1 MFERYTER
9 ARRVIFFA
17 RYEASQFG
25 SVTIEPEHLLLGVL
39 REDRNAVT
47 RFLGPRAAEDIRN
60 EIESRLA
67 VKEKVSTSVDLPL
80 APACKRI
87 LAYSAEE
94 VERLRHNHIGVEHL
108 LLGIL
113 REEGTI
119 AAQVLDG
126 RGLKLNSTREELARN
141 PLPEEPSGFGP
152 RLEEFSNFYGPAL
165 RNPALPKS
173 GVIPDGGTA
182 KKVAEAIWTTLYGEQ
197 AVSSQKPFHAELKF
211 NIWIVTGSADP
222 ESALFAFM
230 LQADGRILSIGLG
243 RPKA

>member
-25 SVTIEPEHLLLGVL
+25 SVAIEPEHLLLGVL
-39 REDRNAVT
+39 REDRNAVS
-47 RFLGPRAAEDIRN
+47 RFLGPKVPAEDIRN
-60 EIESRLA
+60 DIASRLA

-80 APACKRI
+80 TPASKRI
-87 LAYSAEE
+87 LSYSAEE
-94 VERLRHNHIGVEHL
+94 VERLRHHHIGVEHL

-119 AAQVLDG
+119 AAQVLDA
-126 RGLKLNSTREELARN
+126 RGLKLNSAREELARN
-141 PLPEEPSGFGP
+141 PLPEEPSAFGD
-152 RLEEFSNFYGPAL
+152 RLEEFSNLYGAL

-173 GVIPDGGTA
+173 GVIADADTA
-182 KKVAEAIWTTLYGEQ
+182 KKVAEAIWTSLYGEQ
-197 AVSSQKPFHAELKF
+197 TVAAQKPLQAELKF
-211 NIWIVTGSADP
+211 NTWIVTGSAAP

-243 RPKA
+243 RPKP

>member
-39 REDRNAVT
+39 REDRNAVS
-47 RFLGPRAAEDIRN
+47 RFLGPRAPAEDIRN
-60 EIESRLA
+60 EVASRLA
-67 VKEKVSTSVDLPL
+67 AKEKVSTSVDLPL

-94 VERLRHNHIGVEHL
+94 VERLRHHHIGVEHL

-119 AAQVLDG
+119 AAQILDA
-126 RGLKLNSTREELARN
+126 RGLKLNSARDELARN
-141 PLPEEPSGFGP
+141 PLPEEPSGFAP
-152 RLEEFSNFYGPAL
+152 RLEEFSNLYAAL
-165 RNPALPKS
+165 RSPALPKS
-173 GVIPDGGTA
+173 GVIPDVDTA
-182 KKVAEAIWTTLYGEQ
+182 KKVAEAIWTALYGEQ
-197 AVSSQKPFHAELKF
+197 AVAVQKPFQAELKF
-211 NIWIVTGSADP
+211 NTWVVTGSADP
-222 ESALFAFM
+222 ESALFAFI
-230 LQADGRILSIGLG
+230 LQADGRILS
-243 RPKA
+243 

>member
-25 SVTIEPEHLLLGVL
+25 SVAIEPEHLLLGVL
-39 REDRNAVT
+39 REDRNSVS
-47 RFLGPRAAEDIRN
+47 RFVGPRAPAEDIRN
-60 EIESRLA
+60 EIASRLA
-67 VKEKVSTSVDLPL
+67 VKEKVSTSIDLPL

-87 LAYSAEE
+87 LSYSAEE
-94 VERLRHNHIGVEHL
+94 VERLRHHHIGVEHL

-119 AAQVLDG
+119 AAQVLDA
-126 RGLKLNSTREELARN
+126 RGLKLADAREELARN
-141 PLPEEPSGFGP
+141 PLPEEPPVFAP
-152 RLEEFSNFYGPAL
+152 RLGEFSSFYGAL

-173 GVIPDGGTA
+173 GVIPDGDTA
-182 KKVAEAIWTTLYGEQ
+182 KKVAEAIWTALYGEQ
-197 AVSSQKPFHAELKF
+197 SVVTQKPLQAELKF
-211 NIWIVTGSADP
+211 NTWIVTGSVDP
-222 ESALFAFM
+222 ESALFAFI

-243 RPKA
+243 RPTT

>member
-1 MFERYTER
+1 MFERFTER
-9 ARRVIFFA
+9 ARRVFFFA

-25 SVTIEPEHLLLGVL
+25 SVTIDPEHLLLGVL
-39 REDRNAVT
+39 REDRNAVS
-47 RFLGPRAAEDIRN
+47 RFLGPKAPAEDIRN
-60 EIESRLA
+60 EIASRLA

-119 AAQVLDG
+119 ASQVLDA
-126 RGLKLNSTREELARN
+126 RGLKLASARDELARN
-141 PLPEEPSGFGP
+141 PLPEEPSVLAP
-152 RLEEFSNFYGPAL
+152 RLEEFSNFYGAL
-165 RNPALPKS
+165 RNPALPKA
-173 GVIPDGGTA
+173 GVISDADTA
-182 KKVAEAIWTTLYGEQ
+182 KKVAEAVWTPLYGEQ
-197 AVSSQKPFHAELKF
+197 AVEAQKPFQSELKF
-211 NIWIVTGSADP
+211 NTWIVTGSAAP

-230 LQADGRILSIGLG
+230 LQADGRVLSIGLG
-243 RPKA
+243 HPKP

>member
-25 SVTIEPEHLLLGVL
+25 SVTIDPEHLLLGIL
-39 REDRNAVT
+39 REDRNTVS
-47 RFLGPRAAEDIRN
+47 RFLGPRAPGEDIRN
-60 EIESRLA
+60 EIAARLTI
-67 VKEKVSTSVDLPL
+67 KEKVSTSIDLPVS
-80 APACKRI
+80 PACKRI

-94 VERLRHNHIGVEHL
+94 MERLRHNHIGTEHL

-119 AAQVLDG
+119 AAQVLDA
-126 RGLKLNSTREELARN
+126 RGLKLTSVREELARN
-141 PLPEEPSGFGP
+141 PLPEEPSILAP
-152 RLEEFSNFYGPAL
+152 RLGEFPNFYAAL
-165 RNPALPKS
+165 RNPALPKA

-182 KKVAEAIWTTLYGEQ
+182 KKVAEAIWTTLYGEE
-197 AVSSQKPFHAELKF
+197 AVAAQKPFQAELKF
-211 NIWIVTGSADP
+211 NTWIVTGSPAP

-243 RPKA
+243 RPNP

>member
-39 REDRNAVT
+39 REDRNAVS

-60 EIESRLA
+60 EIASRLA
-67 VKEKVSTSVDLPL
+67 VKEKVSTSIDLPL

-94 VERLRHNHIGVEHL
+94 VERLRHHHIGVEHL

-113 REEGTI
+113 REEGTV
-119 AAQVLDG
+119 AAQVLDA
-126 RGLKLNSTREELARN
+126 RGLKLASAREELARN
-141 PLPEEPSGFGP
+141 PVPEEPSGFAP
-152 RLEEFSNFYGPAL
+152 RLEEFSNFY
-165 RNPALPKS
+165 R
-173 GVIPDGGTA
+173 
-182 KKVAEAIWTTLYGEQ
+182 
-197 AVSSQKPFHAELKF
+197 
-211 NIWIVTGSADP
+211 
-222 ESALFAFM
+222 
-230 LQADGRILSIGLG
+230 
-243 RPKA
+243 